1 MSSAAAALVALAT
14 LQRTR
19 EEEGDVVIV
28 TEGGATTKAHAL
40 VLSMGSEY
48 FKAALSSTWQE
59 EGRREHALQTAPAV
73 LAAAIDYMY
82 GIEVAGDFG
91 LEAAGETGDM
101 GELLELA
108 DRLLMDELKEEV
120 QRRLARRL
128 TVENYRNMC
137 VLAER
142 HHAGALAAACARFVV
157 EEVAEPDWAAIQ
169 QVPSVATAMARL
181 AVEMEKEKDNM
192 YKKRQDFGSSRE
204 YGVYVKGVVKV
215 GMKVRCCL
223 RWAVGR
229 EALTPQGVGAP
240 DVPVE
245 MGDVGRVTLV
255 QGHIL
260 RVAWEG
266 AGEKYMATMVVE
278 LLQAA
283 VRG

>member
-1 MSSAAAALVALAT
+1 MSSAAAALVALAA

-28 TEGGATTKAHAL
+28 TEGGATTRAHAL

-73 LAAAIDYMY
+73 LAAAINYMY

-137 VLAER
+137 VLAKR

-181 AVEMEKEKDNM
+181 AVEMEKENM
-192 YKKRQDFGSSRE
+192 YKKRQDFGSWRE

-215 GMKVRCCL
+215 GMKVRCCQ

-229 EALTPQGVGAP
+229 DALTLQGVGAP
-240 DVPVE
+240 DVVVE
-245 MGDVGRVTLV
+245 VGDVGRVTLV
-255 QGHIL
+255 LGHIL

-266 AGEKYMATMVVE
+266 AGEKYMATSVVE